1 MKNRWVVYK
10 IYDLITLLNA
20 LHLGHCVSTTTTS
33 QEWIIGYI
41 FSKIGTSGSIQ
52 VEWQCIFNGCRA
64 YFISTW
70 QTRMRQFTSRFQ
82 WCKSRTHLL
91 NKNVTTQLVKS
102 RCPCLN
108 GLPLPIQLLLCQ
120 YITTNEM
127 NTRYKKHMMEKN
139 HSYWLGDPFVERV
152 LEQSLPNWYPHWSTT
167 TMRST
172 QLLWRQTCCSSFSSI
187 G

>member
-1 MKNRWVVYK
+1 MYPQLRPAKNGLLDTSSARLELVAQYKLNGNVSSMGVVRTSSPRGK
-10 IYDLITLLNA
+10 QGCDSLLLA
-20 LHLGHCVSTTTTS
+20 
-33 QEWIIGYI
+33 
-41 FSKIGTSGSIQ
+41 
-52 VEWQCIFNGCRA
+52 FNDAKVGL
-64 YFISTW
+64 
-70 QTRMRQFTSRFQ
+70 M
-82 WCKSRTHLL
+82 LL
-91 NKNVTTQLVKS
+91 NKNVTTQLVKP

-120 YITTNEM
+120 YITMNEM
-127 NTRYKKHMMEKN
+127 NTRYKKHMMGKN